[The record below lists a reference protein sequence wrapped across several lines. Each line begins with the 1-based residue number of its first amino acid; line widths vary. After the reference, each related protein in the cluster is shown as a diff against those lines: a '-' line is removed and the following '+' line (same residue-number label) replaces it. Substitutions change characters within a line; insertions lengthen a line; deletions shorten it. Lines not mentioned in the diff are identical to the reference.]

1 MKQNAMAQVKHISS
15 AAITIKIQHSGAHKI
30 AGKGIKRKLHPFHPH
45 ASHIQYIHIYTVY
58 IYIYI
63 YE

>member
-15 AAITIKIQHSGAHKI
+15 AAIKIKIQHSGTHKI

-45 ASHIQYIHIYTVY
+45 AIPYTVYTYIYTVY
-58 IYIYI
+58 IYMN
-63 YE
+63 E